1 MPAHGLLGGA
11 FGMALHRGALLAGW
25 YKPHSGWRLLVG
37 LLLAG
42 VVAETPVKPWL
53 FR

>member
-1 MPAHGLLGGA
+1 MTVVLGLP
-11 FGMALHRGALLAGW
+11 LADW
-25 YKPHSGWRLLVG
+25 YKPHSGLHLLVG

-42 VVAETPVKPWL
+42 VVAETPVKRWL